1 MFDHLDIKLRLFLLG
16 TPICLVLIGFIS
28 DIHIACSRQYKEMT
42 SALQRSACLPYAIAM
57 WGEKKI
63 GSRILVISVIAGA
76 IGSPTSSIRSGL
88 LDEQD
93 HLQFPRNLRKKI
105 LIASSL
111 NTIGVAWVAIYYLT
125 KLIK

>member
-1 MFDHLDIKLRLFLLG
+1 MIEHLDVKLRLFLLG
-16 TPICLVLIGFIS
+16 TPICLALIGLAS
-28 DIHIACSRQYKEMT
+28 DLHIVCSRQYKEMT
-42 SALQRSACLPYAIAM
+42 SALQRSACLPFATSM

-76 IGSPTSSIRSGL
+76 IGSPASSIRSGL

-93 HLQFPRNLRKKI
+93 HLQLPEKLRRKI

-111 NTIGVAWVAIYYLT
+111 NTIGIAWIAIYYLM
-125 KLIK
+125 KLLD

>member
-1 MFDHLDIKLRLFLLG
+1 
-16 TPICLVLIGFIS
+16 
-28 DIHIACSRQYKEMT
+28 
-42 SALQRSACLPYAIAM
+42 M

-76 IGSPTSSIRSGL
+76 IGSPASSIRSGL

-93 HLQFPRNLRKKI
+93 HLQFPEKLRRKI

-111 NTIGVAWVAIYYLT
+111 NTIGIAWIAIYYLM
-125 KLIK
+125 KLLD

>member
-1 MFDHLDIKLRLFLLG
+1 MIDHLDVKIRLFLLG
-16 TPICLVLIGFIS
+16 APICLALIGLVA
-28 DIHIACSRQYKEMT
+28 DLHIACSRQYKEMT
-42 SALQRSACLPYAIAM
+42 SALQRSACLPFATGM
-57 WGEKKI
+57 WGEQKI

-76 IGSPTSSIRSGL
+76 IGSPAFSIRRGL

-93 HLQFPRNLRKKI
+93 HLQFPRYLRGKI

-111 NTIGVAWVAIYYLT
+111 NTIGIAWVAAYYLM

>member
-1 MFDHLDIKLRLFLLG
+1 
-16 TPICLVLIGFIS
+16 
-28 DIHIACSRQYKEMT
+28 
-42 SALQRSACLPYAIAM
+42 M

-76 IGSPTSSIRSGL
+76 IGSPASSIRRGL

-93 HLQFPRNLRKKI
+93 HLQFPRHLRRKI

-111 NTIGVAWVAIYYLT
+111 NTIGVVWVAGYYLM
-125 KLIK
+125 KLMK